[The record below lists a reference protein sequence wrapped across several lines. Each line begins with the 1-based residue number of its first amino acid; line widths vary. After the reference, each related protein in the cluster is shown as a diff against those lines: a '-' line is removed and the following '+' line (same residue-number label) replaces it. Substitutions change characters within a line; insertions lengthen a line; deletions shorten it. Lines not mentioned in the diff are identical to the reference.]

1 MLKSGQTWAGIFATY
16 DSDGSLKAPSSGPTG
31 TLYVDGSSNSA
42 TVTITGSNPYKFS
55 VTLPTLTAGQRVD
68 MYITAT
74 ISGIATAGIV
84 ASDQADTAYISNVK
98 SDTADIL
105 ADTGTDG
112 VLLSVGTGSKQIDLS
127 SGKVLLQPT
136 QTGVTIPTVTN
147 LTNLPT
153 MPTDWVT
160 AAGVKAD
167 AVTKIQSGLATAA
180 ALTVVSGYV
189 DELETR
195 LTAARAGYLDKL
207 NVSGTLANTDNA
219 NSFKADVSNLALEA
233 TLSAIKGSGW
243 TNETLKA
250 IKEYVDDLESRLTA
264 VRAGYLDNLTKLDA
278 NISSRLAASGYTA
291 PDNANILNIKA
302 KTDNLPA
309 TPADEATLTAMKGT
323 GWTGIETL
331 KAIKDYVD
339 ELETRLTAARAG
351 YLDKLNVSGD
361 LANTNN
367 ADAFKA
373 DVSGIP
379 AAVWGY
385 ATRTLSSFGTLISD
399 IWSHATRTL
408 SAFGFTVATQSD
420 ANVTAIKAKTDNLP
434 AIPAPANEYDAE
446 LAAIQADLD
455 NPNQYKAD
463 VSGLATTTHLQ
474 EVEDKVDTAD
484 TVVDAIKAK
493 TDNLPANPAPAGEYD
508 TRLTAIQTDLDNPDQ
523 YKADVSGIPAAVWGY
538 ATRTLSSFGT
548 LISDIWAHAT
558 RTLSAFGFTVATQ
571 SDANVTAIKAKTDN
585 LPASPAATGDAM
597 TLTAA
602 YDHAKDDVLTPL
614 GVVDGVVDAIKL
626 KTDNIP
632 ATPANEATLT
642 AIKGAGWTDETLVAL
657 MTAIENISAGSG
669 ASAQEV
675 WEYATRTL
683 SAFGFTVATQSDA
696 NVTAIKAKTDNLPAT
711 PANEA
716 TLTAISA
723 LVDDLESR
731 LTAVRAGYL
740 DKLNVTGTLANTDN
754 ASLFSDDLLNSIIED
769 TISLKESLRL
779 MLAVLA
785 GRSDGGGTGTIK
797 FKDLGGTF
805 DRITAT
811 VDVVGNRTNVVLDG
825 SDTGV

>member
-153 MPTDWVT
+153 MPTDWIT
-160 AAGVKAD
+160 AAGLKAD

-339 ELETRLTAARAG
+339 ELETRLTAVRAA
-351 YLDKLNVSGD
+351 YLDKLNVS
-361 LANTNN
+361 
-367 ADAFKA
+367 
-373 DVSGIP
+373 
-379 AAVWGY
+379 
-385 ATRTLSSFGTLISD
+385 
-399 IWSHATRTL
+399 
-408 SAFGFTVATQSD
+408 
-420 ANVTAIKAKTDNLP
+420 
-434 AIPAPANEYDAE
+434 
-446 LAAIQADLD
+446 
-455 NPNQYKAD
+455 
-463 VSGLATTTHLQ
+463 
-474 EVEDKVDTAD
+474 
-484 TVVDAIKAK
+484 
-493 TDNLPANPAPAGEYD
+493 
-508 TRLTAIQTDLDNPDQ
+508 
-523 YKADVSGIPAAVWGY
+523 
-538 ATRTLSSFGT
+538 
-548 LISDIWAHAT
+548 
-558 RTLSAFGFTVATQ
+558 
-571 SDANVTAIKAKTDN
+571 
-585 LPASPAATGDAM
+585 
-597 TLTAA
+597 
-602 YDHAKDDVLTPL
+602 
-614 GVVDGVVDAIKL
+614 
-626 KTDNIP
+626 
-632 ATPANEATLT
+632 
-642 AIKGAGWTDETLVAL
+642 
-657 MTAIENISAGSG
+657 
-669 ASAQEV
+669 
-675 WEYATRTL
+675 
-683 SAFGFTVATQSDA
+683 
-696 NVTAIKAKTDNLPAT
+696 
-711 PANEA
+711 
-716 TLTAISA
+716 
-723 LVDDLESR
+723 
-731 LTAVRAGYL
+731 
-740 DKLNVTGTLANTDN
+740 GTLANTDN
-754 ASLFSDDLLNSIIED
+754 ASAFKADVSNLALEATLTAIKGSGWTNETLKAIKEYVDDLENRLTAARAGYLDKLDVSGDLANTANADTFKADVSDLALEATLEAIMGTGWINETLVALMEAIEAISTGATPQQIWEYVSRTLTDASDLGLATSEELAEAVADIQGGQGDTLETMTYKINTIDNVVDTIYAEMGSAPEIADAVLDELVTEHAIENSLGDTISDIAAGGGKEEIADAVLDELLADHTIEGSLADGISDILAGGVGSDGSTAEEVWGYANRTLTDASGLGLATEASQNLISNDLNAMPGKVWIHPTRTLTQSGSTVEYPAEGDPLVIYRDTTVLISLTNLGAIGVDDKLWFTVKDSVEEPDENSIIQIDRLGLLYINGAPASQVED
-769 TISLKESLRL
+769 GS
-779 MLAVLA
+779 
-785 GRSDGGGTGTIK
+785 
-797 FKDLGGTF
+797 
-805 DRITAT
+805 IT
-811 VDVVGNRTNVVLDG
+811 VLDDVLG
-825 SDTGV
+825 NVEIKLAQRQAALLPLYEAYPAQWDIKILHSGIVSILNIGTLYIKGTPTRAIL

>member
-153 MPTDWVT
+153 MPTDWIT
-160 AAGVKAD
+160 ADGVKAD

-339 ELETRLTAARAG
+339 ELETRLTAVRAAYLDKLNVSGTLANTDNASAFKADVSNLALEATLTAIKGSGWTNETLKAIKEYVDDLENRLTAARAG
-351 YLDKLNVSGD
+351 YLDKLDVSGD
-361 LANTNN
+361 LANTAN
-367 ADAFKA
+367 ADTFKA
-373 DVSGIP
+373 DVSDL
-379 AAVWGY
+379 ALE
-385 ATRTLSSFGTLISD
+385 ATLEAIMGAGWSDETLVALMLAIEAISTCLGATPQQIWEYVSRTLT
-399 IWSHATRTL
+399 
-408 SAFGFTVATQSD
+408 D
-420 ANVTAIKAKTDNLP
+420 ASGL
-434 AIPAPANEYDAE
+434 
-446 LAAIQADLD
+446 
-455 NPNQYKAD
+455 
-463 VSGLATTTHLQ
+463 GLAT
-474 EVEDKVDTAD
+474 DTALSVTD
-484 TVVDAIKAK
+484 GKVDAIKAK
-493 TDNLPANPAPAGEYD
+493 TDNLPANPAPANEYD
-508 TRLTAIQTDLDNPDQ
+508 AELAALQSSVNAIAPLDE
-523 YKADVSGIPAAVWGY
+523 V
-538 ATRTLSSFGT
+538 
-548 LISDIWAHAT
+548 LID
-558 RTLSAFGFTVATQ
+558 
-571 SDANVTAIKAKTDN
+571 
-585 LPASPAATGDAM
+585 
-597 TLTAA
+597 
-602 YDHAKDDVLTPL
+602 
-614 GVVDGVVDAIKL
+614 
-626 KTDNIP
+626 
-632 ATPANEATLT
+632 
-642 AIKGAGWTDETLVAL
+642 
-657 MTAIENISAGSG
+657 
-669 ASAQEV
+669 
-675 WEYATRTL
+675 
-683 SAFGFTVATQSDA
+683 
-696 NVTAIKAKTDNLPAT
+696 
-711 PANEA
+711 
-716 TLTAISA
+716 
-723 LVDDLESR
+723 
-731 LTAVRAGYL
+731 
-740 DKLNVTGTLANTDN
+740 TGTQQFTTADLIKIVAAKMVGK
-754 ASLFSDDLLNSIIED
+754 AS
-769 TISLKESLRL
+769 
-779 MLAVLA
+779 
-785 GRSDGGGTGTIK
+785 GGGTTSIVYRNIE
-797 FKDLGGTF
+797 DSV
-805 DRITAT
+805 DIIVET
-811 VDVVGNRTNVVLDG
+811 VDENGNR
-825 SDTGV
+825 SDITLAP

>member
-1 MLKSGQTWAGIFATY
+1 MLKSGQTWAGLFYTRDAT
-16 DSDGSLKAPSSGPTG
+16 GALATPSVGPTG
-31 TLYVDGSSNSA
+31 TLYIDGSSDAA

-55 VTLPTLTAGQRVD
+55 VTLPTLTAGQRVE

-74 ISGIATAGIV
+74 ISSIATAGIV

-112 VLLSVGTGSKQIDLS
+112 VLISSGTGAKQIDLS

-160 AAGVKAD
+160 AAGIKAD
-167 AVTKIQSGLATAA
+167 AVTKIQTGLATAA
-180 ALTVVSGYV
+180 ALAIVSGYV
-189 DELETR
+189 DDLETR
-195 LTAARAGYLDKL
+195 LTAVRAGYLDKL
-207 NVSGTLANTDNA
+207 NVTGTLANTDNA
-219 NSFKADVSNLALEA
+219 NNFKADVSNLALEA
-233 TLSAIKGSGW
+233 TLTAIKGSGW

-250 IKEYVDDLESRLTA
+250 IKEYVDELESRLTA

-278 NISSRLAASGYTA
+278 NVSSRLATSGYTA

-309 TPADEATLTAMKGT
+309 SPAPANEYDTELA
-323 GWTGIETL
+323 
-331 KAIKDYVD
+331 AIQAD
-339 ELETRLTAARAG
+339 
-351 YLDKLNVSGD
+351 LNNPD
-361 LANTNN
+361 QY
-367 ADAFKA
+367 KA

-379 AAVWGY
+379 AAVWAY
-385 ATRTLSSFGTLISD
+385 TTRTLSSFGTLISD

-408 SAFGFTVATQSD
+408 SAFGFTVATNSD

-508 TRLTAIQTDLDNPDQ
+508 IRLTAIQTDLDNPNQ
-523 YKADVSGIPAAVWGY
+523 YKADVSA
-538 ATRTLSSFGT
+538 L
-548 LISDIWAHAT
+548 
-558 RTLSAFGFTVATQ
+558 
-571 SDANVTAIKAKTDN
+571 AKTTH
-585 LPASPAATGDAM
+585 LQ
-597 TLTAA
+597 
-602 YDHAKDDVLTPL
+602 DVE
-614 GVVDGVVDAIKL
+614 DKVDAVKL

-632 ATPANEATLT
+632 ANPATAGEYTASLAAIQADVSGIPDAILTKAIVDTLT
-642 AIKGAGWTDETLVAL
+642 VEQV
-657 MTAIENISAGSG
+657 
-669 ASAQEV
+669 
-675 WEYATRTL
+675 
-683 SAFGFTVATQSDA
+683 
-696 NVTAIKAKTDNLPAT
+696 
-711 PANEA
+711 
-716 TLTAISA
+716 
-723 LVDDLESR
+723 
-731 LTAVRAGYL
+731 
-740 DKLNVTGTLANTDN
+740 
-754 ASLFSDDLLNSIIED
+754 
-769 TISLKESLRL
+769 LK
-779 MLAVLA
+779 VLA
-785 GRSDGGGTGTIK
+785 AVETGITTGGGTDTIVYTGKDGTVIR
-797 FKDLGGTF
+797 LTG
-805 DRITAT
+805 
-811 VDVVGNRTNVVLDG
+811 VDEDGNRSAVIVIPG
-825 SDTGV
+825 A

>member
-1 MLKSGQTWAGIFATY
+1 MNILKQSTAATIKLGPFIDDTDGKTAETALSIAQADVRLSKNGGDFAKKNSTTSTTHDENGYY
-16 DSDGSLKAPSSGPTG
+16 DISLNATDTG
-31 TLYVDGSSNSA
+31 TLGRLRVAVSKSGALPVWQDFLV
-42 TVTITGSNPYKFS
+42 VTANVYDTLCSTDSLDVN
-55 VTLPTLTAGQRVD
+55 VTSLADDV
-68 MYITAT
+68 ITAAKFDE
-74 ISGIATAGIV
+74 STAFPL
-84 ASDQADTAYISNVK
+84 K
-98 SDTADIL
+98 S
-105 ADTGTDG
+105 ADTGSTQVARTGADG
-112 VLLSVGTGSKQIDLS
+112 DT
-127 SGKVLLQPT
+127 
-136 QTGVTIPTVTN
+136 
-147 LTNLPT
+147 
-153 MPTDWVT
+153 
-160 AAGVKAD
+160 
-167 AVTKIQSGLATAA
+167 
-180 ALTVVSGYV
+180 
-189 DELETR
+189 LET
-195 LTAARAGYLDKL
+195 LSDEIAA
-207 NVSGTLANTDNA
+207 VQ
-219 NSFKADVSNLALEA
+219 AD
-233 TLSAIKGSGW
+233 
-243 TNETLKA
+243 
-250 IKEYVDDLESRLTA
+250 
-264 VRAGYLDNLTKLDA
+264 LDN
-278 NISSRLAASGYTA
+278 
-291 PDNANILNIKA
+291 PDQ
-302 KTDNLPA
+302 
-309 TPADEATLTAMKGT
+309 
-323 GWTGIETL
+323 
-331 KAIKDYVD
+331 Y
-339 ELETRLTAARAG
+339 
-351 YLDKLNVSGD
+351 
-361 LANTNN
+361 
-367 ADAFKA
+367 KA

-434 AIPAPANEYDAE
+434 
-446 LAAIQADLD
+446 
-455 NPNQYKAD
+455 
-463 VSGLATTTHLQ
+463 T
-474 EVEDKVDTAD
+474 
-484 TVVDAIKAK
+484 
-493 TDNLPANPAPAGEYD
+493 
-508 TRLTAIQTDLDNPDQ
+508 
-523 YKADVSGIPAAVWGY
+523 
-538 ATRTLSSFGT
+538 
-548 LISDIWAHAT
+548 
-558 RTLSAFGFTVATQ
+558 
-571 SDANVTAIKAKTDN
+571 
-585 LPASPAATGDAM
+585 
-597 TLTAA
+597 
-602 YDHAKDDVLTPL
+602 
-614 GVVDGVVDAIKL
+614 
-626 KTDNIP
+626 
-632 ATPANEATLT
+632 TPANEATLT

-675 WEYATRTL
+675 WEYATRTLTGLPALPTDWITAASLKADAVTEIQSGLALEATLQAIRGASGDTLETLSDEIATVQADLDNPDQYKADVSGIPAAVWGYATRTLSSFGTLISDIWSHATRTL